1 METSSERAKD
11 LLEVT
16 EYFHVRTELRARCP
30 GFNPGAP
37 GGTPLPSKGIQ
48 SESHLLSWL
57 S

>member
-1 METSSERAKD
+1 METSSERAND

-30 GFNPGAP
+30 GVNPGVP
-37 GGTPLPSKGIQ
+37 GGTLLPSKGIQ